1 MPTVTRRASAGYD
14 DPMRWGAALCLV
26 ALGCGASAAGQPP
39 RAPAFARYEQL
50 DWMPVPADGW
60 SIYGY
65 VLDRESRQPVV
76 GAIVVATEA
85 RTGRSQRASTNGLG
99 QFSFGRLA
107 AGRYAVAVN
116 IGRARDVW
124 PDVVLDAGRRTA
136 LRFHIGSTKKID
148 LDDRLRV
155 RRVNRR

>member
-1 MPTVTRRASAGYD
+1 
-14 DPMRWGAALCLV
+14 MRWGAALCLV
-26 ALGCGASAAGQPP
+26 ALGCAGAAPP
-39 RAPAFARYEQL
+39 RGAVPVDVPRGVEL
-50 DWMPVPADGW
+50 DWMPMPAEGW
-60 SIYGY
+60 TIYGY
-65 VLDRESRQPVV
+65 VLDRDSRQPVA
-76 GAIVVATEA
+76 GAVVVATDA
-85 RTGRSQRASTNGLG
+85 RTGKSDRVSTNGLG
-99 QFSFGRLA
+99 QFSFVGLA

-124 PDVVLDAGRRTA
+124 RDVVLDAGKRTA

>member
-1 MPTVTRRASAGYD
+1 M
-14 DPMRWGAALCLV
+14 GAMVRSGLALGCLF
-26 ALGCGASAAGQPP
+26 ALGCGAATPPPAAVPVAVPHGV
-39 RAPAFARYEQL
+39 EL
-50 DWMPVPADGW
+50 DWMPVPDRGW

-65 VLDRESRQPVV
+65 VLDRASQQPLAGAVV
-76 GAIVVATEA
+76 IATDA
-85 RTGRSQRASTNGLG
+85 ASGRSQRVTTNGLG
-99 QFSFGRLA
+99 QFAFGRLA

-116 IGRARDVW
+116 IDGARDVW
-124 PDVVLDAGRRTA
+124 PDVVLDAGKRTA